1 MQAGKSADY
10 KFMTTKNNMSKE
22 KILIVDDEKSIR
34 DFLEIMLKK
43 EGYRVSSASGGEDA
57 MRLFNNSSYDLVI
70 SDVRMKGMG
79 GVELLKNIKETS
91 PETIV
96 LIVTAYASVDTAIDA
111 MKAGAYDYLTK
122 PFKIDEVK
130 YIIKN
135 ALDRK
140 RLETENILLKKELK
154 SKYGFANLIGTSPRM
169 LEIYEIIKRVTSA
182 KANILITGESGTGKE
197 LVARAIHYEGDRKD
211 KPFVPINCGAIPEN
225 LIESELFGH
234 QKGAFTGAVANK
246 SGLFEMAN
254 QGTIFLDEITELPVQ
269 LQVKLL
275 RVIQERNFRRVGGIE
290 DIAVD
295 VRIIAAS
302 NKEIDR
308 EVKEGRFREDLFYRL
323 NVIPIQMP
331 PLRERKEDIRLLAE
345 HFFEKHTKELGKE
358 IKGIS
363 REAMDYLES
372 YSYPGNIRELE
383 NIIERAV
390 ALENT
395 NIILP
400 ESLPEYVKGESGQK
414 RVKVSEKEPSAL
426 ERDLKTSL
434 QPEFEI
440 LPEGFNLEKNVEDY
454 EKAIIVDALK
464 RAGGVKKKA
473 AELLGMSFRAIRY
486 KLDKYGIE

>member
-1 MQAGKSADY
+1 MP
-10 KFMTTKNNMSKE
+10 KE

-395 NIILP
+395 SIILTD
-400 ESLPEYVKGESGQK
+400 SLPDYIVHKK
-414 RVKVSEKEPSAL
+414 AVDVSVCPRAE
-426 ERDLKTSL
+426 TS
-434 QPEFEI
+434 
-440 LPEGFNLEKNVEDY
+440 NLEKTIEDY
-454 EKAIIVDALK
+454 EKAIILDALK
-464 RAGGVKKKA
+464 KSGGVKKKA
-473 AELLGMSFRAIRY
+473 AELLGLSFRSMRY

>member
-1 MQAGKSADY
+1 MAR
-10 KFMTTKNNMSKE
+10 E
-22 KILIVDDEKSIR
+22 KILIVDDEKGIR

-43 EGYRVSSASGGEDA
+43 EGYMAGSVSGGEEA
-57 MRLFNNSSYDLVI
+57 MKLFNSSSYDLVI
-70 SDVRMKGMG
+70 SDVRMKGMS
-79 GVELLKNIKETS
+79 GVELLKKIKEIN
-91 PETIV
+91 PGTIV
-96 LIVTAYASVDTAIDA
+96 LMVTAYASVDTAIDA

-122 PFKIDEVK
+122 PFKVEEVK
-130 YIIKN
+130 HIIKN

-154 SKYGFANLIGTSPRM
+154 TKYGFANLIGTSPKM
-169 LEIYEIIKRVTSA
+169 LEIYDLIKRVTSTR
-182 KANILITGESGTGKE
+182 ANIMITGESGTGKE

-225 LIESELFGH
+225 LLESELFGH

-254 QGTIFLDEITELPVQ
+254 EGTIFLDEITELPTELPKG

-275 RVIQERNFRRVGGIE
+275 RVIQERNFRRVGGVE
-290 DIAVD
+290 DISVD

-302 NKEIDR
+302 NKDIAK
-308 EVKEGRFREDLFYRL
+308 EVNEGRFREDLFYRL
-323 NVIPIQMP
+323 NVITIHMP
-331 PLRERKEDIRLLAE
+331 PLRQRKEDIKFLAE
-345 HFFEKHTKELGKE
+345 HFLEKYKKELGKD

-363 REAMDYLES
+363 REAIDCLEV

-395 NIILP
+395 SIILP
-400 ESLPEYVKGESGQK
+400 ESLPECVRGESESQRVRESK
-414 RVKVSEKEPSAL
+414 REPATSERGL
-426 ERDLKTSL
+426 TTSL
-434 QPEFEI
+434 QPEIEI
-440 LPEGFNLEKNVEDY
+440 PSDGLNLEKTVEDY
-454 EKAIIVDALK
+454 EKAIILDALK
-464 RAGGVKKKA
+464 KAGGVKKRA
-473 AELLGMSFRAIRY
+473 AEMLGMSFRSMRY

>member
-1 MQAGKSADY
+1 VQAGKSADY

-395 NIILP
+395 SIILTD
-400 ESLPEYVKGESGQK
+400 SLPDYIVHKK
-414 RVKVSEKEPSAL
+414 AVDVSVCPRAE
-426 ERDLKTSL
+426 TS
-434 QPEFEI
+434 
-440 LPEGFNLEKNVEDY
+440 NLEKTIEDY
-454 EKAIIVDALK
+454 EKAIILDALK
-464 RAGGVKKKA
+464 KSGGVKKKA
-473 AELLGMSFRAIRY
+473 AELLGLSFRSMRY